1 MECDEDGMMW
11 GAGISARRHGS
22 CEWYCQ
28 GREST
33 STLKKMVDKEL
44 TSHLGD
50 DAAGGGARASR
61 ALEVRGDADFLA
73 SDDAAGGGTG
83 SAGTLVV
90 GGDVDLGDGGDGDS
104 GEGVHCKS
112 DKMLESVV

>member
-1 MECDEDGMMW
+1 MECDEDVMMW
-11 GAGISARRHGS
+11 GAGVGARRQDS
-22 CEWYCQ
+22 CGWYCEARTLAAIRKEADQ
-28 GREST
+28 G
-33 STLKKMVDKEL
+33 L

-61 ALEVRGDADFLA
+61 ALEVRGDVDFLA

-83 SAGTLVV
+83 SAGALVV
-90 GGDVDLGDGGDGDS
+90 GGNVDLGDGGGGDS
-104 GEGVHCKS
+104 GEGVHCRS